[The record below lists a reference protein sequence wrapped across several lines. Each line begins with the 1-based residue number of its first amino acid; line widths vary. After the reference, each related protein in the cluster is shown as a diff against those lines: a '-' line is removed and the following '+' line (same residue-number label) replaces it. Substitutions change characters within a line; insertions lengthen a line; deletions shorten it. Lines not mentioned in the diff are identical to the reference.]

1 MIKAEQLTRRY
12 GDFLAVDRVDFTIDQ
27 GEIVGLLGHNG
38 AGKTTIMKM
47 LTGYLEPSSGRVLVD
62 GVDVAEQPKVVQRS
76 LGYLS
81 ESLPLYPEM
90 TVVDYLE
97 YAAELRGVAPNDQAT
112 AVREAIE
119 ATELEVKAFDAI
131 HTLSRG
137 YRQRVGVAQA
147 ILHKPRFLVLDE
159 PTNGLDPSQTQ
170 HMRELIRRL
179 AANATI
185 VLSTHIMQE
194 VNAVCDRAMILRNG
208 RLVLDES
215 LAELK
220 RSERLLVGTD
230 AEPETRCA
238 RRCAAST
245 ASARGTPVARTDGAS
260 RCRCPVTPKRP
271 PRAWSTRW
279 SRRTSASFRSRPS
292 NAIWKPCFGKS
303 ATKEKPHELG
313 QHQAHRR
320 ERDVAV
326 LLVADRL
333 PVSREFPR
341 DHAVHIFLG
350 RSVFCAQHRRRA
362 ADVRVVAAA
371 AAVLV
376 QRADDADVER
386 RAPLRHAGIRVDR
399 AGHDVVVR
407 ARQVLRMLDAAR
419 DRIAAD
425 AAAAVYRRLSRQ
437 SRLGSGARRLPRGAV
452 ARRRVHRDRPHD
464 QRAQRQPDRQPDPV
478 GARVRRVVSD
488 RQSTR

>member
-12 GDFLAVDRVDFTIDQ
+12 GDFLAVDRVDFTIEQ

-47 LTGYLEPSSGRVLVD
+47 LTGYLEPSAGRVFVD

-97 YAAELRGVAPNDQAT
+97 YAAELRGVAPADRA
-112 AVREAIE
+112 ASVRESIE

-170 HMRELIRRL
+170 HMRDLIRRL
-179 AANATI
+179 ASQATI
-185 VLSTHIMQE
+185 ILSTHIMQE

-215 LAELK
+215 LAALK

-230 AEPETRCA
+230 AEPEKVGAAVRGIDGVGSSMPVRSGAKRVALPLSGDAEAT
-238 RRCAAST
+238 AAS
-245 ASARGTPVARTDGAS
+245 
-260 RCRCPVTPKRP
+260 
-271 PRAWSTRW
+271 
-279 SRRTSASFRSRPS
+279 
-292 NAIWKPCFGKS
+292 
-303 ATKEKPHELG
+303 
-313 QHQAHRR
+313 
-320 ERDVAV
+320 
-326 LLVADRL
+326 
-333 PVSREFPR
+333 
-341 DHAVHIFLG
+341 
-350 RSVFCAQHRRRA
+350 
-362 ADVRVVAAA
+362 VVAALVA
-371 AAVLV
+371 AN
-376 QRADDADVER
+376 
-386 RAPLRHAGIRVDR
+386 IRVYFV
-399 AGHDVVVR
+399 APE
-407 ARQVLRMLDAAR
+407 QR
-419 DRIAAD
+419 DLETVFRE
-425 AAAAVYRRLSRQ
+425 
-437 SRLGSGARRLPRGAV
+437 
-452 ARRRVHRDRPHD
+452 
-464 QRAQRQPDRQPDPV
+464 
-478 GARVRRVVSD
+478 VSD
-488 RQSTR
+488 AGEAA